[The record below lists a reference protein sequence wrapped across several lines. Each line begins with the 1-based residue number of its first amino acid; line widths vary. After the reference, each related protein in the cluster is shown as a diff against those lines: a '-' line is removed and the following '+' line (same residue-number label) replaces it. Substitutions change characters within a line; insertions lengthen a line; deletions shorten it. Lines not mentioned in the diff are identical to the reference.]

1 MKKKHVELLQF
12 LLHHATAVTSRQLAA
27 ALSISTRSV
36 KNYVNEI
43 NLLGNQKVI
52 LSSKQ

>member
-1 MKKKHVELLQF
+1 MGGTGVDTMKKKHMELLQY
-12 LLHHATAVTSRQLAA
+12 LLNHSTAVTSRQLAA

-43 NLLGNQKVI
+43 NLP
-52 LSSKQ
+52 

>member
-27 ALSISTRSV
+27 DQSGARFLHCEANHAGAFLPHGSV
-36 KNYVNEI
+36 
-43 NLLGNQKVI
+43 
-52 LSSKQ
+52 